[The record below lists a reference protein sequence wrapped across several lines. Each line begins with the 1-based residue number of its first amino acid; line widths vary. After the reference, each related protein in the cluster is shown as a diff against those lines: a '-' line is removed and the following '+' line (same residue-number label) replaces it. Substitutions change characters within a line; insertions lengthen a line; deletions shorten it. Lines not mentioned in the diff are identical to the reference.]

1 LGATAEENL
10 DAHLIKSHQGAQPH
24 TAGNQLGDAI
34 VGKVLNRRH
43 AAALLVRYIGDHF
56 DIGNRSIVGC
66 HHSIE
71 ITIVCAAFANGS

>member
-43 AAALLVRYIGDHF
+43 AAALLMRH
-56 DIGNRSIVGC
+56 IGNYFDVGDLSIFC
-66 HHSIE
+66 SDQRIE
-71 ITIVCAAFANGS
+71 IAMAEVGA